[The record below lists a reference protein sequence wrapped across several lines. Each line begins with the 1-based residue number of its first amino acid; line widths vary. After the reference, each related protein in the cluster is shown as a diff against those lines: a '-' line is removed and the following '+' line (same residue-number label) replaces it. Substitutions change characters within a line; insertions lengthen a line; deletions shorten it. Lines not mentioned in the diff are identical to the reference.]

1 MTLQPLL
8 AAPLAV
14 QAHVGTLL
22 LAFAIGTWVLF
33 FSRKGSRMHRAFGAA
48 FLALMVCTATIAV
61 FIHLKMPNSP
71 VFGLSPT
78 HLLVAFVLFAVWR
91 ALDGALKGDIRQH
104 RTWILGLY
112 FGSLVINGF
121 FNVFISAGM
130 GAHCYYIS
138 IPLIPPAPAA

>member
-1 MTLQPLL
+1 M
-8 AAPLAV
+8 
-14 QAHVGTLL
+14 
-22 LAFAIGTWVLF
+22 LF
-33 FSRKGSRMHRAFGAA
+33 FSRKGSRLHRAFGTA
-48 FLALMVCTATIAV
+48 FLALMVCTATIAL

-121 FNVFISAGM
+121 FNVFISAG
-130 GAHCYYIS
+130 IS
-138 IPLIPPAPAA
+138 HAVLFGR

>member
-1 MTLQPLL
+1 
-8 AAPLAV
+8 
-14 QAHVGTLL
+14 
-22 LAFAIGTWVLF
+22 
-33 FSRKGSRMHRAFGAA
+33 
-48 FLALMVCTATIAV
+48 
-61 FIHLKMPNSP
+61 
-71 VFGLSPT
+71 
-78 HLLVAFVLFAVWR
+78 VWR